1 MQKLSAWVA
10 RVDKTIPLHVTRF
23 FPRRK
28 MRDKQPTDINLMR
41 KLADVAKENLET
53 VLLGNV

>member
-1 MQKLSAWVA
+1 
-10 RVDKTIPLHVTRF
+10 
-23 FPRRK
+23 

-41 KLADVAKENLET
+41 KLADIAKNNLET